1 MIPLFS
7 RGRRK
12 PIDDEL
18 WKWALSEHPILHGL
32 TADDADVLRSLSEEL
47 LSKKQFVPLGG
58 VELGVETTISIAV
71 QAGLPILHLG
81 ARWYRDWG
89 TLYLVPEEYEFEDT
103 EVDEAG
109 VVHEISDIASGQTM
123 LLGSVVL
130 SVVDVEASGWCDGYN
145 VVIHEMAHIL
155 DRQNGR
161 IDGAPPLH
169 REMKQAI
176 WAGVFTAAFDDF
188 QAKVTGSSRRSRSAS
203 LGQKGR
209 VRSRIDPYAAEAPEE
224 FFAVACEL
232 FFEQPWVIRREYPAV
247 YEQLSQFYR
256 QDPFSRLSAPPR
268 RS

>member
-7 RGRRK
+7 RSRRR
-12 PIDDEL
+12 PIDDGL
-18 WKWALSEHPILHGL
+18 WQWALSEHPILHGL
-32 TADDADVLRSLSEEL
+32 TAEDVEALRSLSDEL

-58 VELGVETTISIAV
+58 IELSAETAVSIAV

-89 TLYLVPEEYEFEDT
+89 TLYLVAEEYEFEDT

-109 VVHEISDIASGQTM
+109 VVHEISDTVSGQTM
-123 LLGSVVL
+123 PLGSVVL
-130 SVVDVEASGWCDGYN
+130 SVIDVEASGWCDGYN

-155 DRQNGR
+155 DRQSGR

-176 WAGVFTAAFDDF
+176 WARVFTAAFDDF
-188 QAKVTGSSRRSRSAS
+188 QAKATGRGRRSRSRR

-224 FFAVACEL
+224 FFAVSCEL
-232 FFEQPWVIRREYPAV
+232 FFEQPWMIRKEYPEV
-247 YEQLSQFYR
+247 YDQLSQFFR
-256 QDPFSRLSAPPR
+256 QDPFSRLPAPPR
-268 RS
+268 QA